1 MVTLE
6 NIKAIFSKLFGF
18 IPRSIINI
26 FI

>member
-1 MVTLE
+1 MITLE
-6 NIKAIFSKLFGF
+6 HIKAIFSKFFGF

>member
-6 NIKAIFSKLFGF
+6 NIKAIFSKFFGF
-18 IPRSIINI
+18 IPRAIINI